1 MPVFTPISHDEFVA
15 MTRALAQAIA
25 QDDWTPDFIIG
36 VGRGGLAPSVYLSHA
51 TGLATLSVDYSS
63 KVEEFSD
70 APLDRLARRT
80 LAGESLLFLDDIN
93 DSGGTIGHIRA
104 KLAGRGADMARVR
117 FAVLLDNVRSSQVVE
132 YHARKLDRAV
142 TKDWFV
148 FPWEAMAPDSII
160 ERDAAE
166 VPERTA

>member
-15 MTRALAQAIA
+15 MTRTLAQAIA

-36 VGRGGLAPSVYLSHA
+36 VGRGGLSPSVYLSHA

-70 APLDRLARRT
+70 APLDRLAART

-93 DSGGTIGHIRA
+93 DSGSTIGHIRA

-117 FAVLLDNVRSSQVVE
+117 FAVLLDNIRSSQVVE
-132 YHARKLDRAV
+132 YRAQTLDRSV

-166 VPERTA
+166 VPERIA